1 VITNEESIEEIRKLK
16 QRLNEKEKRII
27 EQENM
32 IETERRKLE

>member
-16 QRLNEKEKRII
+16 QRLKEKEKRII